1 MTKCIL
7 SKIPYG
13 FYHKVI
19 LIIPLCLSYV
29 LTGIDFM
36 LLCDSA
42 VKENGTCDFYNLCG
56 IIFLTDTYNSHVCLL
71 SFFAKIASNKKTT
84 LR

>member
-1 MTKCIL
+1 MGSTINL
-7 SKIPYG
+7 YL
-13 FYHKVI
+13 F
-19 LIIPLCLSYV
+19 PLWLSYV

-42 VKENGTCDFYNLCG
+42 VKENWKCDFYHLCG

-71 SFFAKIASNKKTT
+71 SFFAQIASNKKNHIKVNLNLLKT
-84 LR
+84 